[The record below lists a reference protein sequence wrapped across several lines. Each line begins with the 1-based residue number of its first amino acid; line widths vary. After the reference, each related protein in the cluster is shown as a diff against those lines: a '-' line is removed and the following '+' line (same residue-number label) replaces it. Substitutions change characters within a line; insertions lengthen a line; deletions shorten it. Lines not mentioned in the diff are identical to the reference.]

1 MNYKITFS
9 TYHNATGT
17 STPKRK
23 LLRDLVELSNKNKIQ
38 GWNLTDSD
46 GYYAGELELSYSLT
60 IFDIPPQ
67 VAEQLAL
74 DIKAHYHQMEV
85 ILEKLPNTDVRFI

>member
-9 TYHNATGT
+9 TYVNATGEH
-17 STPKRK
+17 TPKAR
-23 LLRDLVELSNKNKIQ
+23 LLHDLVELSNIHKIQ
-38 GWNLTDSD
+38 GWNLSASD

-60 IFDIPPQ
+60 VYDIEPLQ
-67 VAEQLAL
+67 AETLAL
-74 DIKAHYHQMEV
+74 AIKAQYNQLEV